1 MNDVRKQLH
10 ATLAIRIARAVDHV
24 VGVALERRNLTLE
37 QARPRLTRQPMGLTD
52 RLLLDGRPLVDIGP
66 LQFDWSEGGLCCNVT
81 VPTKETPL

>member
-10 ATLAIRIARAVDHV
+10 ATLAIRIARAIDHA

-37 QARPRLTRQPMGLTD
+37 QARPRLTRQPMGLVD

-66 LQFDWSEGGLCCNVT
+66 LQFDWSDDGLCCNIT